1 MYQALYR
8 KYRPKV
14 FDDVVGQ
21 EAIIK
26 TLINEIINDKF
37 SHAYIFAGPRGTGK
51 TSVAKILAKTI
62 VCEFKNDSTPCDKCV
77 TCTQINKGQSVDIIE
92 IDAASNN
99 GVEEVRELKNKVNL
113 VPSFGKY
120 KIYIIDEVHMMTNS
134 AFNALLKTL
143 EEPPA
148 HAIFIL
154 ATTDPQKVPLTI
166 LSRCQRFDFKKINES
181 LIKKQVLEISKKEK
195 IKITD
200 DAALEI
206 ARLSDGALRD
216 AIGMLDQAFSYENKE
231 ITIKEVR
238 ELNGV
243 ISNDDI
249 DKMLSYIYNG
259 ETIASLELVEEF
271 DAIGRDHIAS
281 IDAIMFGIRN
291 QIILDIKNNDN
302 GKKLELLKKANDYL
316 YKMKQSLNPK
326 LLFEMFII
334 EASYKE
340 NKEMIKK
347 EPEIINLDLT
357 NPKKE
362 EIKKDKDDEKDQKTE
377 DTKNEKISV
386 EFDKIKEIRINNA
399 LAGLDKKETKK
410 IKEEMSNLEEFSV
423 NTKFKKL
430 VSLLIDGDLKAFGN
444 NQIIY
449 VFEENYCSDKFNDQ
463 LEKVEELIFKITGQK
478 YKAIAVEKDRWEQI
492 KKDFNSKIKKYFYI
506 EDNFDIQMFAK
517 KEKKE
522 DANKITNTFGDIVK
536 YK

>member
-271 DAIGRDHIAS
+271 DCNRTRPHS
-281 IDAIMFGIRN
+281 FYRCH
-291 QIILDIKNNDN
+291 
-302 GKKLELLKKANDYL
+302 
-316 YKMKQSLNPK
+316 
-326 LLFEMFII
+326 
-334 EASYKE
+334 
-340 NKEMIKK
+340 
-347 EPEIINLDLT
+347 
-357 NPKKE
+357 
-362 EIKKDKDDEKDQKTE
+362 
-377 DTKNEKISV
+377 
-386 EFDKIKEIRINNA
+386 
-399 LAGLDKKETKK
+399 
-410 IKEEMSNLEEFSV
+410 
-423 NTKFKKL
+423 
-430 VSLLIDGDLKAFGN
+430 
-444 NQIIY
+444 Y
-449 VFEENYCSDKFNDQ
+449 VWY
-463 LEKVEELIFKITGQK
+463 
-478 YKAIAVEKDRWEQI
+478 
-492 KKDFNSKIKKYFYI
+492 
-506 EDNFDIQMFAK
+506 
-517 KEKKE
+517 
-522 DANKITNTFGDIVK
+522 
-536 YK
+536 